1 VRVQLN
7 LRENEGLLIE
17 EVAPN
22 SPAAAAK
29 LERFDVLL
37 KANGR
42 SLAGVQ
48 DLIAAVDAAKGQKLA
63 LDVIRHGKPMKVD
76 VTPAKRPP
84 GEISRLLPPH
94 VTDPGETQ
102 WGKWLEQF
110 RPWDPHSLEYSLFF
124 MRPGI
129 VLTKPGKLPD
139 LPNNVTISVT
149 KQGKDPVK
157 IVVTR
162 DNEKWELTE
171 GELDKLPADLR
182 PHVDWMLR
190 FGMRGVLSPTREG
203 ILHLSPPAPASPPA
217 PKPEL
222 RREKRPA
229 GRAGSEPATSI
240 EKQLEEMNR
249 RLDEMRKAVDAQVDE
264 MRKAVNDLRAG
275 HSKLPGVP
283 GATPAPK
290 LEPPK

>member
-7 LRENEGLLIE
+7 LRENEGLLVE
-17 EVAPN
+17 EIAPN

-48 DLIAAVDAAKGQKLA
+48 DLIAAVDAAKGQKLT
-63 LDVIRHGKPMKVD
+63 LEVIRHGKPIKVD

-94 VTDPGETQ
+94 IIDPREAAL
-102 WGKWLEQF
+102 KWLQQMQ
-110 RPWDPHSLEYSLFF
+110 PGDPQSREYSLFF

-129 VLTKPGKLPD
+129 VLAKPGNLPD
-139 LPNNVTISVT
+139 LPNNVTISIT

-157 IVVTR
+157 IIVAR

-190 FGMRGVLSPTREG
+190 FGMRGALSPRREG
-203 ILHLSPPAPASPPA
+203 GLLLSPPAPASPPP

-222 RREKRPA
+222 RREKRPE
-229 GRAGSEPATSI
+229 GRAGSEPTKSI
-240 EKQLEEMNR
+240 DKQLEEMNR

-264 MRKAVNDLRAG
+264 MRRAVNDLREG
-275 HSKLPGVP
+275 RSKHPGVP